1 MNSYTERKKT
11 KKVIS
16 NLFLTPKFENLVV
29 TNSNTKRK
37 RGDLKVIEY
46 AHKVTGERFIGKMFN
61 KF

>member
-29 TNSNTKRK
+29 NNSNPKKRRDGRK
-37 RGDLKVIEY
+37 IIEY
-46 AHKVTGERFIGKMFN
+46 THNITGEQFIGKLFKN
-61 KF
+61 F

>member
-1 MNSYTERKKT
+1 MNSYMKRKET

-29 TNSNTKRK
+29 NNSNSKRI
-37 RGDLKVIEY
+37 RDGLKIIEY
-46 AHKVTGERFIGKMFN
+46 THKITGEQFIGKLFK

>member
-1 MNSYTERKKT
+1 MKS

-16 NLFLTPKFENLVV
+16 QLFLTPKFENLFV
-29 TNSNTKRK
+29 TNSNTKRE

-46 AHKVTGERFIGKMFN
+46 AHKVTGERYIGKMFK